1 MPQVLG
7 VLVCPTHKPIL
18 QPSPAQPSSTGS
30 FSLSRPDTIL
40 PLATFS
46 KQHHP
51 PLATVSRLHKLWP
64 GQPQVP
70 PSLMFLFNSK

>member
-1 MPQVLG
+1 MPQALG
-7 VLVCPTHKPIL
+7 VLLCPTRGPL
-18 QPSPAQPSSTGS
+18 FPSPAQPSNTGS

-46 KQHHP
+46 KQYYP

-64 GQPQVP
+64 GQPQTPAPLV
-70 PSLMFLFNSK
+70 FLFNSK

>member
-1 MPQVLG
+1 MPQALG
-7 VLVCPTHKPIL
+7 VLVCPTPGPPF
-18 QPSPAQPSSTGS
+18 PSPAQPSSTGS
-30 FSLSRPDTIL
+30 FSLSRPHTIL

-64 GQPQVP
+64 GQPQAP
-70 PSLMFLFNSK
+70 APIMFLFNSK

>member
-1 MPQVLG
+1 MPHPWAQA
-7 VLVCPTHKPIL
+7 P
-18 QPSPAQPSSTGS
+18 QSSPAQPLSTGS

-51 PLATVSRLHKLWP
+51 PLATVSRLPKLWP
-64 GQPQVP
+64 GQPQAP
-70 PSLMFLFNSK
+70 APLMFLFNSK